1 MILPDEV
8 LLVFLLPLAVQVVLV
23 LPHLLPH
30 LVHLEDRQLGM
41 IMMIMV
47 MMMVMVMVMIRVRMR
62 KSFYLLRS
70 TRVTLRRA
78 GRAVLVETVLVLLA
92 DVDDEAP
99 HGVGDVLLDLLL
111 LGLLEQVADVLID
124 RLPQLLQ
131 HRQHA
136 QVTLSFSLVG

>member
-1 MILPDEV
+1 
-8 LLVFLLPLAVQVVLV
+8 
-23 LPHLLPH
+23 
-30 LVHLEDRQLGM
+30 
-41 IMMIMV
+41 MIMV
-47 MMMVMVMVMIRVRMR
+47 MVMMIMIRVRMR
-62 KSFYLLRS
+62 KSFYLLCS

>member
-1 MILPDEV
+1 
-8 LLVFLLPLAVQVVLV
+8 
-23 LPHLLPH
+23 
-30 LVHLEDRQLGM
+30 M
-41 IMMIMV
+41 IMMMMV
-47 MMMVMVMVMIRVRMR
+47 MMMMVIRVIMVRMR

-70 TRVTLRRA
+70 ASVTLRRA

-111 LGLLEQVADVLID
+111 LGLLEQVADVLVD

>member
-1 MILPDEV
+1 
-8 LLVFLLPLAVQVVLV
+8 
-23 LPHLLPH
+23 
-30 LVHLEDRQLGM
+30 M

-47 MMMVMVMVMIRVRMR
+47 MVMVMMMMVIRVSMR

-70 TRVTLRRA
+70 TRVALRRA

-111 LGLLEQVADVLID
+111 LGLLEQVADVLVD

-136 QVTLSFSLVG
+136 QVTLPFSLVG

>member
-1 MILPDEV
+1 
-8 LLVFLLPLAVQVVLV
+8 
-23 LPHLLPH
+23 
-30 LVHLEDRQLGM
+30 M

-47 MMMVMVMVMIRVRMR
+47 MMMGMMVMRVIRGRMR

-70 TRVTLRRA
+70 TRVALRRA

-111 LGLLEQVADVLID
+111 LGLLEQVADVLVD

-131 HRQHA
+131 HCQHA

>member
-1 MILPDEV
+1 
-8 LLVFLLPLAVQVVLV
+8 
-23 LPHLLPH
+23 
-30 LVHLEDRQLGM
+30 
-41 IMMIMV
+41 MMIMV
-47 MMMVMVMVMIRVRMR
+47 MVMRRMMMMVMIRVSMR
-62 KSFYLLRS
+62 KSFYLLS
-70 TRVTLRRA
+70 SARVTLRRA

-111 LGLLEQVADVLID
+111 LGLLEQVADVLVD

-136 QVTLSFSLVG
+136 QVTLPFSLVG

>member
-1 MILPDEV
+1 
-8 LLVFLLPLAVQVVLV
+8 
-23 LPHLLPH
+23 
-30 LVHLEDRQLGM
+30 M

-47 MMMVMVMVMIRVRMR
+47 MMMVMVMVMIWVRMR
-62 KSFYLLRS
+62 KSFYLLCS
-70 TRVTLRRA
+70 TRVALRRA

-111 LGLLEQVADVLID
+111 LGLLEQVADVLVD